1 MSTIKAKL
9 DLLIRK
15 PKERS
20 AVLLDSVGQVGHLVS
35 LRTHGVQ
42 PTYQLPYITYNTLY
56 TPVGAK
62 N

>member
-1 MSTIKAKL
+1 MYFLSALEAKL

-15 PKERS
+15 PKERR

-42 PTYQLPYITYNTLY
+42 PTYQLPYIIYNTLY
-56 TPVGAK
+56 IHL
-62 N
+62 